1 MNVLQELESYGIPRD
16 VLRRNFI
23 SRYRRILGKEF
34 SEFFRYLAHLPRRSL
49 RVNPMKAVTDEE
61 ITFLE
66 SERFRLIRIPWYEHG
81 FWILSGPERPG
92 NTISHKL
99 GLIYLQEAASMIPPV
114 VLDPQPGERILDIS
128 AAPGSKTTQMSEM
141 MRWRGTIV
149 ANDVSLP
156 RIKVLVSNIQR
167 MSSLNVI
174 VTRVD
179 GRYAHKV
186 FGECSFDRVL
196 VDAPCSAIGQVRR
209 SWEALKRWSLRAVKR
224 ISHLQKSLVL
234 SAYRCLRKGGL
245 LVYSTCTFDPEENE
259 FVVQTLVDLGCE
271 VLKPD
276 VDGLRFREGLTEW
289 EGSRLDQ
296 SIRRTMRI
304 YPHHNDTEGFY
315 VALVKKE

>member
-1 MNVLQELESYGIPRD
+1 MDILQELESYGIPPG

-23 SRYRRILGKEF
+23 DRYRRLLGEEF
-34 SEFFRYLAHLPRRSL
+34 SEFFKYLARLPRRSL
-49 RVNPMKAVTDEE
+49 RINPMKIDTDKGVL
-61 ITFLE
+61 FLE
-66 SERFRLIRIPWYEHG
+66 SEGFRLSEIPWYRHG

-92 NTISHKL
+92 NTMSHKL

-114 VLDPQPGERILDIS
+114 VLDPQPGERILDIA

-149 ANDVSLP
+149 ANDISPP
-156 RIKVLVSNIQR
+156 RIEILVSNVQR
-167 MSSLNVI
+167 MSSINVI

-209 SWEALKRWSLRAVKR
+209 SWEALRRWSLRAVKR
-224 ISHLQKSLVL
+224 ISRLQRSLAL
-234 SAYRCLRKGGL
+234 SAYRCLKKGGL

-259 FVVQTLVDLGCE
+259 FVVQTLLDLGCE
-271 VLKPD
+271 ILKPD
-276 VDGLRFREGLTEW
+276 VKGLKFSEGLTEW
-289 EGSRLDQ
+289 EESRLDQ

-315 VALVKKE
+315 VALIRKE